1 MPIVP
6 NTAYTSAIIKG
17 MSAAK
22 DRLRQQIEK
31 LSDHEAAN
39 ARLVIDDESARSR
52 TAHLPERWQ
61 RFDSGRL
68 VGDIVAALD
77 RSRQGR

>member
-22 DRLRQQIEK
+22 DRLRQQVEK

-39 ARLVIDDESARSR
+39 ARLVIDDESARNR
-52 TAHLPERWQ
+52 TAPLPERWQ

-68 VGDIVAALD
+68 VGDIVAAID